1 MNQVVFF
8 FNSLV
13 IIIKKKT
20 ERCQGMPVG
29 TSDVITEI
37 DSCAIWAPAIKVS
50 LLSYIS
56 LLLS

>member
-13 IIIKKKT
+13 IIIKKT

-29 TSDVITEI
+29 ISDVITEI
-37 DSCAIWAPAIKVS
+37 DSFAIWTPAIKVS